1 MINCGKLGNVAES
14 MLSTATYIIILPIY
28 TTINIPYSH
37 SVTLHRAN
45 QGQPARRARHADAA
59 AAGGGVVS
67 FLTAVSWVQK

>member
-1 MINCGKLGNVAES
+1 MINCGKLSNVAES
-14 MLSTATYIIILPIY
+14 MLSTAIYIIIFIILPIY
-28 TTINIPYSH
+28 TTINIPYSQ

-67 FLTAVSWVQK
+67 FKTAVS